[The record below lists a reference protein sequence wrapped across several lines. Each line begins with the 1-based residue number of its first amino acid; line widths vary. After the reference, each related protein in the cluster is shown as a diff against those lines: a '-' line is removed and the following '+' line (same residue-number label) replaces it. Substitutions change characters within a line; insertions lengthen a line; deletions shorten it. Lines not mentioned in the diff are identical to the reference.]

1 MYGLCCGACRLI
13 TIDVYSVYWF
23 NKRKNMF
30 KMIGM
35 VTVGYF
41 AYTLGVIS
49 AVVSAAASI
58 LRMV

>member
-1 MYGLCCGACRLI
+1 
-13 TIDVYSVYWF
+13 
-23 NKRKNMF
+23 MF

-49 AVVSAAASI
+49 AVVHAAVSI
-58 LRMV
+58 MRMV